1 MLDFR
6 VARSELLALRK
17 AFRLIR
23 EDLIMQFQ
31 DE

>member
-6 VARSELLALRK
+6 VAGSELLALRK
-17 AFRLIR
+17 DFLLIR